1 MTETLNEISTPI
13 NKVEK
18 IVHKC
23 PDYVLRAQK
32 NYYNKKKEDPEF
44 IKKERERLR
53 KYRADNREHINEL
66 DRLRKQKKRIE
77 EKAKKEQDAKKN
89 KLDIQEH
96 ITTTENNLPK
106 LEALSV

>member
-1 MTETLNEISTPI
+1 MTETLNEISISI
-13 NKVEK
+13 NNVDK

-44 IKKERERLR
+44 CKKERERLR
-53 KYRADNREHINEL
+53 KYREDNREHINEL

-89 KLDIQEH
+89 KLEIQEH
-96 ITTTENNLPK
+96 ITTSENNIPK
-106 LEALSV
+106 LETLSV